1 MYSTKTGLLF
11 FLLVVFGLLIIRF
24 LLQTLGFSYKEGLSV
39 PSLSSVKDK
48 ATQAASTVGNAV
60 TGAVAE
66 AAPAVQQAAT
76 QAQQAASATKTA
88 VTGAVAQ
95 AAPAVHQAAAQAQ
108 QAASAAKTAV
118 TGAVPQV
125 SSVPFM
131 PLQPPSD
138 SITTSNV
145 MPYETPTSTS
155 NCDTLQTFE
164 RIANLAATTFKEIYD
179 KGNHTVVQ
187 TGPTTH
193 PVTVGAKPGM
203 ANKSGVTVQVTN

>member
-76 QAQQAASATKTA
+76 QAQQAASAT
-88 VTGAVAQ
+88 
-95 AAPAVHQAAAQAQ
+95 
-108 QAASAAKTAV
+108 KTAV